1 MHTTRRQLLG
11 TGLAAAPFFFLPQ
24 IAFARAQTDKR
35 FVMIIL
41 RGAMDGITAVA
52 PVGDPEYARARG
64 DLAVAGP
71 ATIGGMFAIH
81 PALAETAA
89 MYNAKE
95 ALFVHAVASP
105 YRDRSHFDGQN
116 VLETGGTSPY
126 ELKDGWMNRLLP
138 LLPAGQRA
146 LAVASA
152 VPPILRGRVGVESY
166 APSNL
171 GEPTDD
177 LLHRV
182 GLMYAG
188 DPVLH
193 PMWDAAIEARRIA
206 AETGA
211 PVAAAMPTLG
221 AGAPAGTAT
230 MTSVIPAVARPAPT
244 SAPHRNGNRNLPGLA
259 ALAAQFLAKPDGARI
274 AVLES
279 DGWDTHS
286 GQQGRSQNRPRP
298 RMGGYRGA
306 LRHRVRPHRPRQ
318 WHRRHR
324 SRHRQPR
331 DPRGWRRRGRQ
342 GHRRLA
348 GAGRARALRGAG
360 RETYRRFARRAARGV
375 CRAPGRRSHP
385 RRSRAVSR
393 CGGLARNRRRVARV
407 SAVFKRQRVP
417 YRYQANNLPQ
427 RRCGR
432 SRQWPRW

>member
-1 MHTTRRQLLG
+1 MTPTRRQLLG
-11 TGLAAAPFFFLPQ
+11 FGLAAAPFFFLPQ
-24 IAFARAQTDKR
+24 IALARAATDKR

-81 PALAETAA
+81 PALVETTA

-221 AGAPAGTAT
+221 AGAPAGMAT
-230 MTSVIPAVARPAPT
+230 MTSVTPVVARPAPT
-244 SAPHRNGNRNLPGLA
+244 SAPRRNGNRNLPGLA

-274 AVLES
+274 AVLEL

-286 GQQGRSQNRPRP
+286 GQQGRLTNQLKQLDAALAALKTGLGPAWADTVVLCATEFGRTVHANGT
-298 RMGGYRGA
+298 GGTDHGTA
-306 LRHRVRPHRPRQ
+306 SLAI
-318 WHRRHR
+318 
-324 SRHRQPR
+324 
-331 DPRGWRRRGRQ
+331 
-342 GHRRLA
+342 LA
-348 GAGRARALRGAG
+348 GGGVAGGKVIADWPGLGQGARYEGRDVKPTADLRGVLLAASAAHMGVDPARAARALFPDAAGLRATGGVLRG
-360 RETYRRFARRAARGV
+360 
-375 CRAPGRRSHP
+375 
-385 RRSRAVSR
+385 
-393 CGGLARNRRRVARV
+393 
-407 SAVFKRQRVP
+407 
-417 YRYQANNLPQ
+417 
-427 RRCGR
+427 
-432 SRQWPRW
+432 